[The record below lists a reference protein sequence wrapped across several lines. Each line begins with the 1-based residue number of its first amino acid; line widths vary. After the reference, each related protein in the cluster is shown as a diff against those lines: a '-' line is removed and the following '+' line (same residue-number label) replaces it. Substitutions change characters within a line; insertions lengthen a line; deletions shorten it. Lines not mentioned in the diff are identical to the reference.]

1 VTEPRAGG
9 LALRLVTELCALEL
23 ATAEPG
29 DCADAAAR
37 RMRDAGVGT
46 LVVVDANDRPLGIV
60 TDRDLATR
68 CVADRRDPS
77 RTTLA
82 DLMTNPVAWI
92 HAGATVAAALDEMTR
107 LGVRRLAVIDD
118 RERLVGVLALDDVFR
133 ASHGAGSP
141 IGKALRAAL

>member
-1 VTEPRAGG
+1 VSE
-9 LALRLVTELCALEL
+9 LRPDELLRPCVTELCALEV
-23 ATAEPG
+23 AMASPG
-29 DCADAAAR
+29 DRADDAAR

-68 CVADRRDPS
+68 CVAEGRDAH

-82 DLMTNPVAWI
+82 ELMSNPVAWI
-92 HAGATVAAALDEMTR
+92 HAEASVERALDEMAR
-107 LGVRRLAVIDD
+107 LGVRRLAVIDE
-118 RERLVGVLALDDVFR
+118 RERLVGVFALDDVFR
-133 ASHGAGSP
+133 ASHGSETP